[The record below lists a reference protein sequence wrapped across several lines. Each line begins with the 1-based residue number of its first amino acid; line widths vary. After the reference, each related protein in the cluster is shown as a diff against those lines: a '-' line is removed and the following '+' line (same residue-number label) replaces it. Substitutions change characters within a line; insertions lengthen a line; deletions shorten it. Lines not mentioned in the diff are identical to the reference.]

1 MVSRD
6 LHLPG
11 LASPPVPGRM
21 DGEEA
26 GVFNLKKVS
35 TRARQFWESRGS
47 AARLH
52 PMSPKA
58 SCAPPPSHRQRW
70 PALSC
75 LPHTFSPMHSG
86 HTVMPRVQSYE
97 R

>member
-11 LASPPVPGRM
+11 LATPPVPGRM
-21 DGEEA
+21 DEEEA
-26 GVFNLKKVS
+26 GVFNMKEVS
-35 TRARQFWESRGS
+35 TRARQFRESRGS

-58 SCAPPPSHRQRW
+58 SCAPPP
-70 PALSC
+70 LSQTAMAC
-75 LPHTFSPMHSG
+75 SVLLAPHLQPHAQWAHSDA
-86 HTVMPRVQSYE
+86 
-97 R
+97 